1 MKVFVYD
8 LDKCNGCHNCQIACK
23 DEHVENEWLP
33 YAKPQPDTGQFWCKV
48 EEEVCGRT
56 PHVRVR
62 YLPTQCNHCDEAPC
76 MKNCDAL
83 YKRDDGLVILDPEK
97 SKGKKEIVDSCPYG
111 AIYWNDE
118 LEIPQKCTGCAH
130 LLDDGWAVPR
140 CVDACCTGA
149 LRFGEE
155 EEFAEELKN
164 AVVLQPE
171 LGTSPRVYYL
181 NMPKRFV
188 AATVVDIDEDEVV
201 EGAEVI
207 LQRARR
213 RRSRPFVSHRRIR
226 RRVARECRAGVVH
239 DVAQE
244 GGISRSAGRGGPY
257 QKGPGVPRASVLQGA
272 GARVI
277 DSPRSN

>member
-207 LQRARR
+207 LQRA
-213 RRSRPFVSHRRIR
+213 SDGEVVLSSHTDGFGD
-226 RRVARECRAGVVH
+226 VWLENVEPESYTMWLKKEGYLDQPVEVDLTKKDQAFPELQFFKAPERA
-239 DVAQE
+239 
-244 GGISRSAGRGGPY
+244 
-257 QKGPGVPRASVLQGA
+257 
-272 GARVI
+272 
-277 DSPRSN
+277 

>member
-207 LQRARR
+207 LQRASDGEVVLS
-213 RRSRPFVSHRRIR
+213 SRTDEFGDVWLENVEPESYTMWLKKEGYLDQPVEVDLTKKDQAFPELQFFK
-226 RRVARECRAGVVH
+226 APERA
-239 DVAQE
+239 
-244 GGISRSAGRGGPY
+244 
-257 QKGPGVPRASVLQGA
+257 
-272 GARVI
+272 
-277 DSPRSN
+277 

>member
-207 LQRARR
+207 LQRA
-213 RRSRPFVSHRRIR
+213 SDDEVVLSSHTDEFGD
-226 RRVARECRAGVVH
+226 VWLENVEPESYTMWLKKEGYLDQPVEVDLTKKDQAFPELQFFKAPERA
-239 DVAQE
+239 
-244 GGISRSAGRGGPY
+244 
-257 QKGPGVPRASVLQGA
+257 
-272 GARVI
+272 
-277 DSPRSN
+277 

>member
-130 LLDDGWAVPR
+130 LLDDGWAVSR

-207 LQRARR
+207 LQRAGDGEVVL
-213 RRSRPFVSHRRIR
+213 SSHTDEFGD
-226 RRVARECRAGVVH
+226 VWLENVEPESYTMWLKKEGYLDQPVEVDLTKKDQAFPELQFFKAPERA
-239 DVAQE
+239 
-244 GGISRSAGRGGPY
+244 
-257 QKGPGVPRASVLQGA
+257 
-272 GARVI
+272 
-277 DSPRSN
+277 